1 MKTTLAYNIID
12 NCVEKD
18 AGEIALTRT
27 VLINERKTIFERQNG
42 LSFLGH
48 HLHVTIYIC
57 MLHKIKI
64 IDNLIRKNLT

>member
-48 HLHVTIYIC
+48 HLHVTIYYVC
-57 MLHKIKI
+57 YIK
-64 IDNLIRKNLT
+64 LKL